1 MNSGKRS
8 SFYVILINSSSI
20 EEYLPSP
27 SLKSTSE
34 FWVQQQNITLSSDLY
49 IGQKLLPVFLI
60 FL

>member
-1 MNSGKRS
+1 MNCGKCS
-8 SFYVILINSSSI
+8 LFYVILINSSSI

-27 SLKSTSE
+27 LKSTSE